1 MLRQF
6 NRDRFLVLRNGIL
19 YYWRRVPQALSE
31 IDTRAPI
38 VRQSLRT
45 DDLAK
50 ARAQRDILE
59 KADNQLWAA
68 MLREGKGSAQAMET
82 YKAAKLLSEALGFS
96 YRPADELARRPVE
109 EIVQRVTAIMGN
121 GTPAIVSKAVM
132 GGEQVP
138 KVRVSEAFE
147 IYCDEIVADQIAG
160 KSPAQRKQWEKVK
173 RRAINSFIAV
183 VENKAMMDITRD
195 DARAFHKHWLD
206 KVAPK
211 GGGQR
216 KSASMGNRMVGNM
229 RVLYDAYFAH
239 LGELDRQNPF
249 NRLSFAEKFKKSR
262 PPFPL
267 DWVKAKV
274 LRPGALAAMNDEAR
288 AIVLTLIET
297 GARPSEI
304 CNLTQPFIKLD
315 GPVPHILIEPR
326 LDPDDP
332 REIKTMTSV
341 RAVPLIGMAFAAMEK
356 FPKGF
361 PRYKDKEAGMSSA
374 LNKFFRENELFPTP
388 NHKIYSFRH
397 TFEDRL
403 KEAGVDDELRRLLM
417 GHAIDRPKYG
427 SGGSLEWRRMEL
439 RKIELAFDPSIV

>member
-1 MLRQF
+1 MLRQSKH
-6 NRDRFLVLRNGIL
+6 DRFLVLRNRLL
-19 YYWRRVPQALSE
+19 YYWRRVPKALRK

-38 VRQSLRT
+38 VRHSLRT
-45 DDLAK
+45 DDLSK
-50 ARAQRDILE
+50 ARAKRDILE
-59 KADNQLWAA
+59 RADNELWAA
-68 MLREGKGSAQAMET
+68 MLLNGEGSAQAMEK

-109 EIVQRVTAIMGN
+109 EIVERVTAIMGN
-121 GTPAIVSKAVM
+121 GTPAVVSSAVM

-138 KVRVSEAFE
+138 KVKVSEAFE
-147 IYCDEIVADQIAG
+147 IYCSEIVADEIAG
-160 KSPAQRKQWEKVK
+160 KSLAQRKQWEKVK

-183 VENKAMMDITRD
+183 IEDKAMTEITRD
-195 DARAFHKHWLD
+195 DGRAFHKHWLG

-211 GGGQR
+211 NGGPR
-216 KSASMGNRMVGNM
+216 KSASMGNRMLGNM
-229 RVLYDAYFAH
+229 RVLYDAYFTH
-239 LGELDRQNPF
+239 LGDLDRQNPF
-249 NRLSFAEKFKKSR
+249 HGLSFVEKFKKSR

-274 LRPGALAAMNDEAR
+274 LCPGALAAMTDQAR
-288 AIVLTLIET
+288 AIILTMIET

-304 CNLTQPFIKLD
+304 CNLTEPFIKLD
-315 GPVPHILIEPR
+315 ASVPHIVIEPR

-332 REIKTMTSV
+332 REIKTTTSI
-341 RAVPLIGMAFAAMEK
+341 RAVPLIGMALAAMEK

-361 PRYKDKEAGMSSA
+361 PRYKDKEASMSGA
-374 LNKFFRENELFPTP
+374 LNKFFRENKLFPTSD
-388 NHKIYSFRH
+388 HKIYSFRH

-427 SGGSLEWRRMEL
+427 SGGSLEWRRTEL
-439 RKIELAFDPSIV
+439 RKIELGFDPSII